1 MNFLNRIRER
11 LASINDRLS
20 TGQKIAIAVLAALL
34 IAAVVA
40 LSWAVSREV
49 MHPLYTNLEPEVAG
63 GVVEELD
70 AQQVPYEVSGGGT
83 TISVP
88 EERVAELRM
97 KLASKGLGR
106 GSNGYDWFD
115 KNDAFGVPSDIL
127 NLQKKRALEGELA
140 RSVSSLE
147 SVRAARVHL
156 AKTDKSLFVNEDK
169 PPRASIFVELYD
181 GKLLS
186 KGQVKG
192 IVNLVAFAVP
202 RLDLENVTVVDQRG
216 KVLNRATG
224 DMIDGGTSLEYAQ
237 AVESEL
243 EMKAREMLERVVGP
257 GKAIVKVT
265 AKIDFSQEHRTEELY
280 DAETVVPRS
289 EETLSEVRENGGNR
303 VGGAAGADPNDPNV
317 AQGVIRVG
325 DASNSTR
332 EKTVTNNEI
341 PHTTKQVKATTPKV
355 TRLSVSVLVDGT
367 YEAAKPKEGDAAPA
381 EGGATPAVAEYV
393 PRSAAEVK
401 KLEKMVASAIEFD
414 PERGDQIEVTNL
426 RFHAEPIGAAED
438 AFQETWKQRLLRQL
452 PWALVA
458 LVAVIIL
465 FVLLRP
471 VVRYVTEPPEA
482 AEVLAEGEL
491 PPGEEAALPGEE
503 ALAQLEARTRSP
515 IDKIKEFAAANP
527 DHAAAVMRF
536 WLREREEQEQRAA

>member
-1 MNFLNRIRER
+1 MDFLTRVRER
-11 LASINDRLS
+11 LAAINDRLS
-20 TGQKIAIAVLAALL
+20 TGQKVAIAVLVALL
-34 IAAVVA
+34 VAAVSA
-40 LSWAVSREV
+40 LSWAVTRQE
-49 MHPLYTNLEPEVAG
+49 MRPIYTNLEPEAAG
-63 GVVEELD
+63 GIIEELE
-70 AQQVPYEVSGGGT
+70 AQQIPYEVGAGGGT
-83 TISVP
+83 VLVP
-88 EERVAELRM
+88 EDRVAELRM

-106 GSNGYDWFD
+106 GSSGYDWFD
-115 KNDAFGVPSDIL
+115 KHEAFGVPSDIL
-127 NLQKKRALEGELA
+127 KLQKKRALEGELS
-140 RSVSSLE
+140 RSVASLE
-147 SVRAARVHL
+147 SVRNARIHL

-169 PPRASIFVELYD
+169 PPRASVFIELYD
-181 GKLLS
+181 GKVLS
-186 KGQVKG
+186 KQQVKG

-224 DMIDGGTSLEYAQ
+224 DSIDGGTSLEYTQ
-237 AVESEL
+237 AGENER

-303 VGGAAGADPNDPNV
+303 VGGAAGAAANDPNV

-332 EKTVTNNEI
+332 EKTITNNEI
-341 PHTTKQVKATTPKV
+341 PRTTKQVKATTPTV

-367 YEAAKPKEGDAAPA
+367 YEAPTPKGGEEAPEG
-381 EGGATPAVAEYV
+381 EAVPKSEYV
-393 PRSAAEVK
+393 PRTAAEMK

-414 PERGDQIEVTNL
+414 VNRGDQLEVTNL
-426 RFHAEPIGAAED
+426 RFASEPIGEAED

-458 LVAVIIL
+458 LVAIIIL
-465 FVLLRP
+465 FLLLRP

-491 PPGEEAALPGEE
+491 PPGEVAALPGEE
-503 ALAQLEARTRSP
+503 ELAELEAKEPSTME
-515 IDKIKEFAAANP
+515 KIKEFAAANP
-527 DHAAAVMRF
+527 EHTAAIMRF
-536 WLREREEQEQRAA
+536 WLREREEEEKKAA